1 MAWEKLEMNSYLMTI
16 AASVIVGLLALLGLQ
31 TYRLDQCQLKAK
43 QLDPCQEV
51 REFEGEARDATD
63 DVLVGDISQP

>member
-1 MAWEKLEMNSYLMTI
+1 MNSYLMTI

-43 QLDPCQEV
+43 QLDTCQEV

-63 DVLVGDISQP
+63 DDLVGDISQP